1 MNDNDKFDA
10 FDFIINEED
19 EVMLLLY
26 AREGE
31 AKDAVIEINA
41 DNRSAVLYRNEE
53 DGVVIDRIPDDA
65 FDSLQDADS
74 LMVCELSREEKE
86 EDVEIV
92 RAYEADIV
100 LYPPNRSQRV
110 RRLSSRSSSRPAG
123 SWWII
128 T

>member
-31 AKDAVIEINA
+31 AKDAVIEIDA
-41 DNRSAVLYRNEE
+41 GNRSAVLYRNEE
-53 DGVVIDRIPDDA
+53 DGVVIPDDA

-74 LMVCELSREEKE
+74 LMVCELSREERE

-100 LYPPNRSQRV
+100 L
-110 RRLSSRSSSRPAG
+110 
-123 SWWII
+123 
-128 T
+128 

>member
-31 AKDAVIEINA
+31 AKDAVIEIDA
-41 DNRSAVLYRNEE
+41 GNRSAVLYRNEE

-74 LMVCELSREEKE
+74 LMVCELSRKGK
-86 EDVEIV
+86 
-92 RAYEADIV
+92 RT
-100 LYPPNRSQRV
+100 SK
-110 RRLSSRSSSRPAG
+110 SSALTKPISFFNPRTAVSGSDDCPAVPRQDQPDPG
-123 SWWII
+123 G
-128 T
+128 

>member
-31 AKDAVIEINA
+31 AKDAVIEIDA
-41 DNRSAVLYRNEE
+41 GNRSAVLYRNEE

-74 LMVCELSREEKE
+74 LMVCELSREERE

-92 RAYEADIV
+92 RAYEA
-100 LYPPNRSQRV
+100 PNRSQRV

>member
-31 AKDAVIEINA
+31 AKDAVIEIDA
-41 DNRSAVLYRNEE
+41 GNRSAVLYRNEE

-74 LMVCELSREEKE
+74 LMVCELSREERE

-92 RAYEADIV
+92 RTYEADIV
-100 LYPPNRSQRV
+100 L
-110 RRLSSRSSSRPAG
+110 
-123 SWWII
+123 
-128 T
+128 

>member
-31 AKDAVIEINA
+31 AKDAV
-41 DNRSAVLYRNEE
+41 NRSAVLYRNEE

-74 LMVCELSREEKE
+74 LMVCELSREERE

-100 LYPPNRSQRV
+100 L
-110 RRLSSRSSSRPAG
+110 
-123 SWWII
+123 
-128 T
+128 

>member
-31 AKDAVIEINA
+31 AKDAVIEIDA
-41 DNRSAVLYRNEE
+41 GNRSAVLYRNEE

-74 LMVCELSREEKE
+74 LMVCELSRTENEKE
-86 EDVEIV
+86 TEIV
-92 RAYEADIV
+92 HAYEAEISD
-100 LYPPNRSQRV
+100 
-110 RRLSSRSSSRPAG
+110 
-123 SWWII
+123 
-128 T
+128 

>member
-31 AKDAVIEINA
+31 AKDAG
-41 DNRSAVLYRNEE
+41 NRSAVLYRNEE

-74 LMVCELSREEKE
+74 LMVCELSREERE

-100 LYPPNRSQRV
+100 L
-110 RRLSSRSSSRPAG
+110 
-123 SWWII
+123 
-128 T
+128 

>member
-10 FDFIINEED
+10 FDFII
-19 EVMLLLY
+19 
-26 AREGE
+26 
-31 AKDAVIEINA
+31 
-41 DNRSAVLYRNEE
+41 NEE

-74 LMVCELSREEKE
+74 LMVCELSREERE

-100 LYPPNRSQRV
+100 L
-110 RRLSSRSSSRPAG
+110 
-123 SWWII
+123 
-128 T
+128 

>member
-31 AKDAVIEINA
+31 AKDAVIEIDA
-41 DNRSAVLYRNEE
+41 GNRSAVLYRNEE

-65 FDSLQDADS
+65 FDSLQDADR
-74 LMVCELSREEKE
+74 VCELSREERE

-100 LYPPNRSQRV
+100 L
-110 RRLSSRSSSRPAG
+110 
-123 SWWII
+123 
-128 T
+128 